1 MTAGQIAARF
11 AHAWPTTTR
20 HLNVLAEAGLVTRRR
35 SGKEVFYAVDPAR
48 VAVAEEWLA
57 WLRRPPGPPD
67 GG

>member
-20 HLNVLAEAGLVTRRR
+20 HLNVLVDAGLVTRRR
-35 SGKEVFYAVDPAR
+35 AGREVRYEVNHAR

-57 WLRRPPGPPD
+57 YLRRPPERPE
-67 GG
+67 